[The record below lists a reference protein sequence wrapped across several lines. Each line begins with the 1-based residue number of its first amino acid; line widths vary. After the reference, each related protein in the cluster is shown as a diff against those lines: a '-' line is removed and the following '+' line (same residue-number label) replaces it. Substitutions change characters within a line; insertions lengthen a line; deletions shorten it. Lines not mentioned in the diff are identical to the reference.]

1 MTFKKILFK
10 TIISFIFIPYLS
22 QSQNITTFSQIGFQ
36 EELEFFFNNQSFSNE
51 EAQIK
56 QESIKNYQNLGIE
69 VKSDFINLINSI
81 PENRSKE
88 VFFFL
93 NYFNWL
99 NNGNLKK
106 TTPLKKI
113 LLYHY
118 IFLFNNNLK
127 STNYF
132 EVLWEKINSKTL
144 ISRSTHKIFTE
155 ENFKIGVEDF
165 LDFSLYDNV
174 GGLLGTLVFTFKN
187 ADIFVETEFHD
198 FNIINPSFN
207 YYPDIEILQ
216 GENGKLESNI
226 RKKLS

>member
-36 EELEFFFNNQSFSNE
+36 EELESFFNNPSFSNE

-56 QESIKNYQNLGIE
+56 KETIKNYQNLGIE

-81 PENRSKE
+81 PQNRSKE

-118 IFLFNNNLK
+118 IFLFNNNLN

-144 ISRSTHKIFTE
+144 ISRSKIFVSPIKYLLR
-155 ENFKIGVEDF
+155 KI
-165 LDFSLYDNV
+165 LR
-174 GGLLGTLVFTFKN
+174 
-187 ADIFVETEFHD
+187 
-198 FNIINPSFN
+198 
-207 YYPDIEILQ
+207 
-216 GENGKLESNI
+216 LE
-226 RKKLS
+226 

>member
-36 EELEFFFNNQSFSNE
+36 EELESFFNNPSFSNE

-56 QESIKNYQNLGIE
+56 KETIKNYQNLGIE

-81 PENRSKE
+81 PQNRSKE

-132 EVLWEKINSKTL
+132 EVL
-144 ISRSTHKIFTE
+144 
-155 ENFKIGVEDF
+155 
-165 LDFSLYDNV
+165 
-174 GGLLGTLVFTFKN
+174 
-187 ADIFVETEFHD
+187 
-198 FNIINPSFN
+198 
-207 YYPDIEILQ
+207 
-216 GENGKLESNI
+216 
-226 RKKLS
+226 